1 MTINSNKNKEVV
13 SKMYQS
19 FLNQKQFELLDNF
32 IDSDY
37 LEFFLNANKPLLNA
51 FPDINFMVKEILAD
65 GDKVMTIYEWS
76 GTHQKEYHK
85 IPPTNKKIKVEGIS
99 IYEIKNG
106 KIINSIAR
114 PNKLSFFLQLGLLP
128 FDFLVKK
135 TKKEEWVYLVDEFE
149 IPKESYPQ
157 FKEKLGYNRQFIKEL
172 SGYIK
177 DEVIKDD
184 DDSENLTIVTIAIW
198 ENKKYLTDAKTSV
211 QEEYRKIG
219 FELNHFNQKLRIKM
233 KRKVFSSLDL
243 KMPTGI

>member
-37 LEFFLNANKPLLNA
+37 LESFLNANKPLLNA

-106 KIINSIAR
+106 KIINNIAR

-128 FDFLVKK
+128 
-135 TKKEEWVYLVDEFE
+135 
-149 IPKESYPQ
+149 
-157 FKEKLGYNRQFIKEL
+157 
-172 SGYIK
+172 
-177 DEVIKDD
+177 
-184 DDSENLTIVTIAIW
+184 
-198 ENKKYLTDAKTSV
+198 
-211 QEEYRKIG
+211 
-219 FELNHFNQKLRIKM
+219 
-233 KRKVFSSLDL
+233 
-243 KMPTGI
+243 